1 MQTTIDKPTQPLP
14 PTDYFLDNKGRHAEE
29 RYRALSELYDART
42 IHYIKGLG
50 IEEGWSC
57 LEVGGGG
64 GSIASWLCNQVGDS
78 GRVLATE
85 IDPGFLR
92 ALPFSNLEVRCHDI
106 QRDELPEQQFDLA
119 HTRLVLLHLREREM
133 ALEKMIT
140 SLKPGGW
147 LVLEEFDS
155 LSIVPDPAV
164 NPGEEVLKIR
174 VAFERLLTAR
184 GVDLRYGRLLP
195 QRLRAH
201 GLVNVGA
208 EASLTMWGAATSML
222 KLNFE
227 ELRDPILQAG
237 LMSQAEFEAEM
248 KRVDEDDFL
257 MPSPMMWTVWGQVPE
272 PSSNGFSSNTGRS
285 RQEGSAHG

>member
-1 MQTTIDKPTQPLP
+1 MQTTIDKPAQPLAAAG
-14 PTDYFLDNKGRHAEE
+14 YFLDNAGRHAEA

-42 IHYIKGLG
+42 IHHIKTLG
-50 IEEGWSC
+50 IDEGWSC

-64 GSIASWLCNQVGDS
+64 GTVASWLCSYVGDS
-78 GRVLATE
+78 GRVLATD

-119 HTRLVLLHLREREM
+119 HTRLVLLHLPEREM
-133 ALEKMIT
+133 ALKKIIA

-147 LVLEEFDS
+147 LLLEEFDS
-155 LSIVPDPAV
+155 LSIAPDPAV

-195 QRLRAH
+195 QRFRAH
-201 GLVNVGA
+201 GLANIGA
-208 EASLTMWGAATSML
+208 EASLTIWGAGTSMM

-227 ELRDPILQAG
+227 ELRDPILRSG

-248 KRVDEDDFL
+248 KRIDEDDFL
-257 MPSPMMWTVWGQVPE
+257 MPSPMMWTVWGQVPQVAA
-272 PSSNGFSSNTGRS
+272 N
-285 RQEGSAHG
+285 